1 MAKRKSSKKGKK
13 NTKKT
18 ASNIDLAVVALIVIS
33 ILLGVLIYAKSGVI
47 GVKLNEI
54 LGGMMGIIKYVL
66 PIGIFAMAI
75 KMAIDDDEY
84 LSSKLAQC
92 AILLISFAVLM
103 CVYQVNVGNLTID
116 KSLSEVV
123 KDSYALGTQEKGGG
137 ALGAI
142 LAVPLVKLLG
152 PIGAIILCVGIVIIL
167 AVFVFGINASE
178 IINNFI
184 EKSQENREERLEQ
197 KQKNKE
203 EQLKMRQEMLEEKRK
218 AREQAR
224 QEALADNSVGE
235 QIKINFGGRLID
247 DDAKGGKVKYS
258 HEGEDLTPLTK
269 ETKKQK
275 MQEIKE
281 NNQPDVIENNL
292 FKQEEQKKED
302 KTKEVLQLEHAMVVE
317 DENYEYPPIELLG
330 KPAKK
335 ALKGGAKALTD
346 TATKLQKTLYSF
358 GVSAKVENVSVGPA
372 ITRYELKPAEG
383 VRVSKIANLADDIA
397 LNLAAETI
405 RIEAPIPGK
414 QAVGIEVP
422 NKEKEAVHLRE
433 VLESE
438 EFQNNKSKLT
448 VALGKDVAGNIQLAD
463 IAKMPHVL
471 IAGSTGSGK
480 SVCINTIISSI
491 IYNAKPSEVKLV
503 MVDPKVV
510 ELSVY
515 NGIPHLLI
523 PVVTDPKKAAGAL
536 AWAVQEM
543 DDRYNK
549 FAQKGVRD
557 LKGYNKAIE
566 KEEGVGK
573 LPQIVII
580 VDELADLMM
589 VAAKDVEEA
598 ICRLAQKARAAGMH
612 LVIATQRP
620 SVDVITGLIK
630 ANIPS
635 RIAFAVSSQVDSRTI
650 LDSVGAE
657 KLLGKGD
664 MLFFPSGAPKPLRVQ
679 GAFVSDEEVEKIVD
693 FVKQNGTATYSE
705 DILESIE
712 KNNKTDKE
720 IAQEADEDDETDPF
734 LMDAIETVVETGQAS
749 TSFIQR
755 RFKVGYARAGRI
767 IDQMEERGI
776 ISGYQGSKPR
786 EVLMSKERL
795 EELKLGTNTSLP
807 EENE

>member
-75 KMAIDDDEY
+75 KMAINDDEY

-197 KQKNKE
+197 RQKNREK
-203 EQLKMRQEMLEEKRK
+203 QLKIKQEMLEEKRRAK
-218 AREQAR
+218 EQAR
-224 QEALADNSVGE
+224 QETLADNSVGE

-247 DDAKGGKVKYS
+247 EENTGRKKYN
-258 HEGEDLTPLTK
+258 HDNDDLTPLTK

-795 EELKLGTNTSLP
+795 EELKMGTNTSLP